1 MEIVRDTNGLRGL
14 ERCILVPTMGALHA
28 GHAALIRLA
37 AHHAGERSVPVVV
50 SVFVNPTQFN
60 EQSDFEKYP
69 RDLDA
74 DAALAKDAGATHIFA
89 PTVEVMYPQNA
100 QGGEG
105 RVPAL
110 PKVADGPMLE
120 DHFRPG
126 HFKGVCQVCL
136 RLFEIT
142 NCAAALFGEKD
153 WQQLQTIRALVT
165 QEQLNTTIIP
175 APTVREWDGL
185 AMSSRNRHLAPTD
198 RARAVALS
206 RALEAASTVNDIK
219 QAERIGREVLD
230 AAWVQTEYFAIR
242 DAETLTGV
250 REGRPARALVAG
262 RVSLGAGKGD
272 VRLIDNAPW
281 PGFVRRV

>member
-1 MEIVRDTNGLRGL
+1 MDIVRDTNGLRGL

-37 AHHAGERSVPVVV
+37 AHHAGRRTAPVVV

-60 EQSDFEKYP
+60 EKSDFEKYP

-89 PTVEVMYPQNA
+89 PTVEVMYPQGA

-105 RVPAL
+105 RVPTL

-126 HFKGVCQVCL
+126 HFEGVCQVCL
-136 RLFEIT
+136 RLFEAT
-142 NCAAALFGEKD
+142 RCAAAVFGEKD
-153 WQQLQTIRALVT
+153 WQQLQTVRALVA
-165 QEQLNTTIIP
+165 QEQLEMSIIP

-185 AMSSRNRHLAPTD
+185 AMSSRNRHLAPMD

-206 RALEAASTVNDIK
+206 RALEAAGAESDIAI
-219 QAERIGREVLD
+219 AERVGREALE
-230 AAWVQTEYFAIR
+230 AAWVTPEYFAIR